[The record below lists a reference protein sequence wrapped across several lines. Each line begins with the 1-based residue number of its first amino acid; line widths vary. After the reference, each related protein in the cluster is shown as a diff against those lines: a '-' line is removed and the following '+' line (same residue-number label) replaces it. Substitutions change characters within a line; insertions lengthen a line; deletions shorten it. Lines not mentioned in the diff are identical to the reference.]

1 MAIPNTQ
8 DLMFPILNVL
18 KDGKIYR
25 IREIVENLADH
36 FNLSD
41 DERKQLTPGG
51 SKALFHSRVM
61 NARSYLYRAELI
73 EHPTR
78 GRSNITKRGL
88 EVVENPPEKLDLNF
102 LTRYPEF
109 MEYIQN
115 SSTAQRDPELRKL
128 LRRVKDRLEAKDKPE
143 EPSVVWVKEE
153 PKTIKM
159 QPVTALPSTP
169 NPPAE
174 PLVTPVVVGNQPII
188 SDDQLMKAVAAINF
202 LNTKNQREDRRE
214 RLEEQKHT
222 AGFTQLQMAWMMG
235 VRFVEN
241 YFQHPLLYLL
251 PLVLMIAAGIV
262 ATTLAKSEYESNG
275 ILFVQEDTL
284 ISAVSS
290 VQDDGF
296 GWVTPAQSTSDE
308 LNELLQTD
316 SFIRIIIQQ
325 TNLEELMDQGET
337 VVNDTFEDARR
348 SFAVYPL
355 GQNQLQISVTYED
368 REIAYQLAN
377 AAVNSYIDWQ
387 ISADKQDTSAAR
399 AFLENLVPQYR
410 AEYDAAVS
418 GLETYLLQ
426 NPAPV
431 RGDRPA
437 IETLQIERLR
447 SDVAIADSRYQGAL
461 ENLEQIRLEEVV
473 IEGKTR
479 QTYSIIDAPA
489 RPRNPELQDIIIDTG
504 INIGIFVAVGIAL
517 TLVGIAGSTLLDRS
531 MNYPIDARYVTSLPV
546 LTTIPTPKSR
556 RRTIREVIFGRRK
569 KASQSGSSRKPDV
582 QPAAAASS
590 PTTANQ

>member
-8 DLMFPILNVL
+8 DLMFPILDVL

-25 IREIVENLADH
+25 IREIVDNLADS
-36 FNLSD
+36 FNLTD
-41 DERKQLTPGG
+41 EERKQLTPGG

-159 QPVTALPSTP
+159 QPVNTVPSTP

-174 PLVTPVVVGNQPII
+174 SLSTPVVVGNQPVI

-214 RLEEQKHT
+214 RLEEQRQT
-222 AGFTQLQMAWMMG
+222 AGFTQLQMAWMMA

-251 PLVLMIAAGIV
+251 PLVLMIAAGVV

-284 ISAVSS
+284 ISAVSN

-337 VVNDTFEDARR
+337 VVNDTFEEARR
-348 SFAVYPL
+348 AFSVYPL

-410 AEYDAAVS
+410 AEYDASVS
-418 GLETYLLQ
+418 SLETYLLQ

-517 TLVGIAGSTLLDRS
+517 TLVGIAGSTLLDRG

-546 LTTIPTPKSR
+546 LTTIPTPKPR
-556 RRTIREVIFGRRK
+556 RRTIREVLFGRRK